1 MMGGEFEFETHF
13 LPVDGPDGK
22 SSNSTT
28 QIVFI
33 LFLFV
38 VSIVISNLLIA
49 MTVSKTEELF
59 KKAGVIRLE
68 KTVGQVKGI
77 EDIVVDKRS
86 LLAMLPDSLT
96 IMLLEMT
103 QLFTYLEKLNAGG
116 MAHCKN
122 TESMYYE

>member
-1 MMGGEFEFETHF
+1 MMAGEFEFETHF
-13 LPVDGPDGK
+13 LPVEGPDGK

-77 EDIVVDKRS
+77 EDIIEDKRS
-86 LLAMLPDSLT
+86 FLAMLPVALKNK
-96 IMLLEMT
+96 LLEMT
-103 QLFTYLEKLNAGG
+103 ELFTYLEKLNAAGI
-116 MAHCKN
+116 A
-122 TESMYYE
+122 YYKKLFKSQS